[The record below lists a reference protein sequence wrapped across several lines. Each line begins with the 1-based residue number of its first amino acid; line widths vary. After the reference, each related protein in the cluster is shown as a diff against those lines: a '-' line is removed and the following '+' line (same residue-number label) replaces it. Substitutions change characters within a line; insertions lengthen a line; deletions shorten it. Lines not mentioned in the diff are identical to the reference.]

1 MREARR
7 HLLEP
12 LDRSLVARPDLL
24 HGRAARSP
32 CAAEDLVR
40 QAAQPGRLTQCAP
53 LPHHSTASRTDK
65 PSSSVIASSA
75 PPPRRSASR
84 TAPSR
89 SPSAVNTSCATPR
102 GPVNLRGEDALS
114 ERGYRRL
121 ADVRSSVQVV
131 DCLVTSQRV
140 GAVVDQA
147 IAFVELM
154 PPGSPCSIA
163 LTTGWLCRLPA
174 GLRQRSP
181 AQRRERR

>member
-75 PPPRRSASR
+75 PPARSSASR

-89 SPSAVNTSCATPR
+89 SPSAVNTSYRPR
-102 GPVNLRGEDALS
+102 LEPAFPIGTLFAQ
-114 ERGYRRL
+114 YRL
-121 ADVRSSVQVV
+121 
-131 DCLVTSQRV
+131 
-140 GAVVDQA
+140 G
-147 IAFVELM
+147 I
-154 PPGSPCSIA
+154 
-163 LTTGWLCRLPA
+163 
-174 GLRQRSP
+174 
-181 AQRRERR
+181 QRRPACCLPHRLLTRHSMPR